1 MTKRFRLMLFTL
13 AIPIAGL
20 AMASYWLPGML
31 GGGQAGLTYDTVE
44 VTKGTIRKIVSTS
57 GPVRALVTVQV
68 GSQLSGQIAEVSA
81 DFNTEVKAGDVLA
94 ILDVKTFAARVAQA
108 RADLNAAK
116 ASLANQQAA
125 IARAEANLRQAERAL
140 ERQTQLQGRGVTSQA
155 SLDTAT
161 RDLEVAQADLAV
173 ARAQVG
179 TAEATV
185 AQRQAQLD
193 QAEIDLERTRIRSP
207 IDGTVISRTVD
218 IGQTVAASFT
228 APELFKIAQDLRRI
242 RIEAQVN
249 EADVGAVAEGNP
261 VTFTVDAYPDRKFEG
276 RVTQVRLSATELNN
290 IVTYTVIVE
299 ASNEDR
305 RLYPGMTANVQ
316 IETANRD
323 NALRVSN
330 DALRYRPRDAAANSA
345 GQGNAGPGRG
355 MMKER
360 LERLKSELALTPEQ
374 VQTVE
379 EEMRKVFAEM
389 RGEGGFGNQGAGG
402 SWDQAQVRARIQS
415 RLEQAL
421 TRILTDAQR
430 PAFEKWRTAR
440 RDQQVVGR
448 TQAVWVLGAE
458 GPERRVIQLG
468 IADDVYTEVVGG
480 PLQPGDKAITRA
492 REARK

>member
-13 AIPIAGL
+13 AIPIAAL
-20 AMASYWLPGML
+20 AMAAYWVPGML
-31 GGGQAGLTYDTVE
+31 GGGQPTLTYDTVE
-44 VTKGTIRKIVSTS
+44 VTKGAIRKIVSTS

-68 GSQLSGQIAEVSA
+68 GSQLSGQIGEVRA

-94 ILDVKTFAARVAQA
+94 VLDVKTFAARVAQA

-116 ASLANQQAA
+116 ASLTNQQAA

-140 ERQTQLQGRGVTSQA
+140 DRQTQLSSRGVTSQA

-193 QAEIDLERTRIRSP
+193 QAEIDLERTQIRSP

-261 VTFTVDAYPDRKFEG
+261 VTFTVDAYPERKFEG

-316 IETANRD
+316 IETSNRD
-323 NALRVSN
+323 NALRISN
-330 DALRYRPRDAAANSA
+330 DALRYRPRDSAANA
-345 GQGNAGPGRG
+345 PGQGSTSPGRG

-360 LERLKSELALTPEQ
+360 LERLKSELSLTPDQ
-374 VQTVE
+374 VTVVE

-389 RGEGGFGNQGAGG
+389 RGDGGFGNQGPGG
-402 SWDQAQVRARIQS
+402 NWDQAQVRARIQS

-430 PAFEKWRTAR
+430 PAFEKWKTAR

-448 TQAVWVLGAE
+448 TQAVWVLGPE
-458 GPERRVIQLG
+458 GPERRVVQLG

-480 PLQPGDKAITRA
+480 SLKSGDRAITRA